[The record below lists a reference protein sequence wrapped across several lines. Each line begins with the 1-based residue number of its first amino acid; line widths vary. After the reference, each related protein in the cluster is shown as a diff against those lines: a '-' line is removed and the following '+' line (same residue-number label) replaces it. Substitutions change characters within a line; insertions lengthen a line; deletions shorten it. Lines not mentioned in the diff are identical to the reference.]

1 MQEKLNK
8 TESKTDHKS
17 GDKQYEAVTD
27 TAEPK
32 QTEQAFDSTNVLVA
46 YFSRADENY
55 SVGTIEVGNTQI
67 LGEYIANEVG
77 ADSFHTKH
85 YIIDLSTNPRTAY
98 DKIFY
103 HAAALSSSPGD
114 SPLSSSALH
123 HGKILCHTPH
133 DG

>member
-55 SVGTIEVGNTQI
+55 SVETIEVGNTQI

-85 YIIDLSTNPRTAY
+85 YIY
-98 DKIFY
+98 K
-103 HAAALSSSPGD
+103 
-114 SPLSSSALH
+114 
-123 HGKILCHTPH
+123 
-133 DG
+133 